1 MKTKI
6 LFFALMFV
14 FSITSVFAQ
23 GKGNKKSLTPEQRAT
38 NQSNNLTKKLG
49 LNDTQ
54 KKQVYDFSLASNQ
67 EIDQQR
73 ASKEK
78 GDHKRIVQIR
88 KDLDVKIESIL
99 TADQKTKL
107 EAMRQKQLDKRKAKK
122 EGKDEDDNN

>member
-1 MKTKI
+1 
-6 LFFALMFV
+6 MFV